1 MKDTFTVDHM
11 TKNFNTFLRNQEM
24 INQAGK
30 DNAFRRKLVEQYESM
45 KAVAEVP
52 EIQKTS
58 TQDMTMEEYKKYIRN
73 AISQIPLHPSQSG
86 WVYSIEIT
94 DECYEAMKNDP
105 EYEKYVLDAV
115 RANFS
120 FNDPWRSKSWT
131 ILHFGATKEE
141 CYGQG
146 FSMGSNLKPEEKV
159 KTFWELRQER
169 KEKYKEQL
177 EKFIEKRKLQE
188 KELQKVMV
196 NRKLYYEAVSEA
208 SFSAET
214 DNSLFSEDKL
224 KMDAAA
230 FFDAEILINLA
241 ALKLE

>member
-52 EIQKTS
+52 DIQKTS

-73 AISQIPLHPSQSG
+73 TISQIPLHPSQSG

-120 FNDPWRSKSWT
+120 FNDPWRCSSWT
-131 ILHFGATKEE
+131 ILHFGATKAE
-141 CYGQG
+141 CYGQS
-146 FSMGSNLKPEEKV
+146 FSMGSNLKPKEKE

-188 KELQKVMV
+188 KEWQKVSI

-208 SFSAET
+208 SWNTET
-214 DNSLFSEDKL
+214 DNSLFGEDKL

-241 ALKLE
+241 ALKL